1 MKSTWNPNAMLQTES
16 PQIDDAL
23 NICHSIE
30 DDLEDC
36 LAVVEGMN
44 QKYNAPGRYVISM
57 APFNEDYVLPSTSTD
72 SSSLHPGDW
81 ELEILTQLYGA
92 RSVQELDESYVDV
105 RYKFIKLKL
114 ELEGALIHCQRVA
127 DTADRQERVVHY
139 MLESSKK
146 RKKILCRH

>member
-1 MKSTWNPNAMLQTES
+1 MKPTWDQTPMLETES
-16 PQIDDAL
+16 PKIDDAL
-23 NICHSIE
+23 KICHSIE
-30 DDLEDC
+30 DDLADC

-57 APFNEDYVLPSTSTD
+57 PPFNEDYVVASSGTD
-72 SSSLHPGDW
+72 SSSLNAADW

-92 RSVQELDESYVDV
+92 RSAQELDESYVDV
-105 RYKFIKLKL
+105 RYKFIKMKL
-114 ELEGALIHCQRVA
+114 ELDGTLIHCQRVA